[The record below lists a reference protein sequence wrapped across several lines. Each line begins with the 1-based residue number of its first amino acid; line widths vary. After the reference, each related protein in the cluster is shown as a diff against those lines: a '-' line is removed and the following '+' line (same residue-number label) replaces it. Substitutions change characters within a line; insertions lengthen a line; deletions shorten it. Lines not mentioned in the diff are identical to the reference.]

1 VLSPR
6 RLFAITRKEL
16 RHIVRDVRILFLVT
30 VSPAVLLFLL
40 AYIFAADLSA
50 IGLGWLDMDHSPQSR
65 AYLEAIASDSRFH
78 VTSLPGDYG
87 QIEPALQAGAADV
100 IVVVPRGF
108 GADLTGGRQAE
119 VQAVVDGSDALPA
132 QAAVGNL
139 AALTAAYSGSSTG
152 ASLPLAVRSRAWYN
166 PDLKSLWSMV
176 PGLMG
181 IVFSLPTLALTLAIK
196 REEETGTLEGL
207 IASPVSGAEYQLGK
221 LIAYVISGVA
231 SAALA
236 ALLAMAWFGV
246 PMRGSFLLFLLLSVE
261 FYLASM
267 GISLVIARIV
277 SSQQTAM
284 LLVLL
289 VFFIPGFFVCGLV
302 SPVDTTS
309 LRSMLTAYPL
319 PPTHLM
325 TIARGIF
332 LKGLGARQLRFPI
345 EMLGLEAVV
354 GLTLSLLLFRKRVG

>member
-1 VLSPR
+1 MPSPR
-6 RLFAITRKEL
+6 RLLAITRKEL
-16 RHIVRDVRILFLVT
+16 RHILRDVRILLLVT
-30 VSPAVLLFLL
+30 VSPALLLFLL
-40 AYIFAADLSA
+40 ANIFAADLST
-50 IGLGWLDMDHSPQSR
+50 IGLGWLDMDHSQQSR
-65 AYLEAIASDSRFH
+65 AYLEAIASDSRFS
-78 VTSLPGDYG
+78 VTALPSDYG
-87 QIEPALQAGAADV
+87 EVETVLRQGGADV
-100 IVVVPRGF
+100 VVVVPRGF
-108 GADLTGGRQAE
+108 GADLLAGEPSA
-119 VQAVVDGSDALPA
+119 VQAVADGSDSLPA
-132 QAAVGNL
+132 QTALGNL
-139 AALTAAYSGSSTG
+139 TSLTASYSSNLAGGT
-152 ASLPLAVRSRAWYN
+152 LPLEVRSRAWYN

-181 IVFSLPTLALTLAIK
+181 IVFSLPTLALTLGIK

-221 LIAYVISGVA
+221 LIAYVISGVV

-236 ALLAMAWFGV
+236 ALMAMLWYGV

-302 SPVDTTS
+302 LPVDTTS
-309 LRSMLTAYPL
+309 LRSTVTAYVL

-332 LKGLGARQLRFPI
+332 LKGLGVEQLRLPI
-345 EMLGLEAVV
+345 EMLGLQAIV
-354 GLTLSLLLFRKRVG
+354 GLTLSLALFRKRVS